1 MRVALLFDGGSESW
15 TEADIAGVLDN
26 IRQVQRSLRQLG
38 HRPVL
43 VPVTARDLRWARRV
57 QRCDLVFNLLEGIDG
72 QAACEDWAV
81 GTLELTG
88 VPFTG
93 CRAGAITLCHR
104 KHVANTLLAHAGL
117 PVPRFVLGRPGTV
130 PKGLRY
136 PVIVKPSG
144 EDASVGIDG
153 EAVCR
158 SAAALRARLAAVA
171 GHFAEIMVQEYVP
184 GREFNVG
191 FLGDRALP
199 VSEISF
205 ARMPKGHW
213 PIVSYAAKW
222 AEGSPEYLGTEPVCP
237 AAVDDALGQ
246 RIVDVARSAWQL
258 LGGGHGYGR
267 VDLRVDPEGSP
278 WVLEVNPNPDL
289 SADAGFARMAR
300 AIGWDYDALVDAVM
314 REALARAP
322 HPVRQPQTAPGA

>member
-1 MRVALLFDGGSESW
+1 MKVAILYDGGSESW
-15 TEADIAGVLDN
+15 TAADVAGVLDN
-26 IRQVQRSLRQLG
+26 IRQVQRSLRRLG
-38 HRPVL
+38 HQGVL
-43 VPVTARDLRWARRV
+43 VPVTPLDLRWIRRV
-57 QRCDLVFNLLEGIDG
+57 QRADLVFNLLEGIDG

-81 GTLELTG
+81 GALELTG

-104 KHVANTLLAHAGL
+104 KHVANTLLAHEGI
-117 PVPRFVLGRPGTV
+117 PVPRFALGREDAV

-153 EAVCR
+153 DAVCR
-158 SAAALRARLAAVA
+158 SAAALRSRLAAM
-171 GHFAEIMVQEYVP
+171 GKHFAELMVQEYVP

-191 FLGDRALP
+191 FIGRTALP
-199 VSEISF
+199 LSEISF

-222 AEGSPEYLGTEPVCP
+222 AEGSPEYVGTEPVCP
-237 AAVDDALGQ
+237 AGVDPALGE
-246 RIVDVARSAWQL
+246 RIIAVARAAWHL
-258 LGGGHGYGR
+258 LGRSEGYGR
-267 VDLRVDPEGSP
+267 VDLRVAPDGTP

-289 SADAGFARMAR
+289 SEDAGLARMAR
-300 AIGWDYDALVDAVM
+300 AIGWDYDRLVDEVV
-314 REALARAP
+314 REALARTPA
-322 HPVRQPQTAPGA
+322 VRRPSAAGAT